1 MSDTFAVGQAT
12 AERWNLNGVAVSV
25 NGEPS
30 GTAQATDTLAAV
42 VQRYASSKGIQ
53 SATVYAGERKLLP
66 SQGSQTMQALGV
78 TAINIVTKDQ
88 RAGFGIWS
96 VK

>member
-1 MSDTFAVGQAT
+1 MSDVFATSGT
-12 AERWNLNGVAVSV
+12 PGTSWNLNGVEVSV
-25 NGEPS
+25 NGERAGS
-30 GTAQATDTLAAV
+30 ATSTDTLAAV

-66 SQGSQTMQALGV
+66 SQGATTLQALGV

-96 VK
+96 IK